1 MPRVLPKLTDS
12 QPRRVRDSSR
22 LNEWPHRT
30 KINIFQL
37 RVVRDGT
44 SAPFS
49 FEKRDF
55 RARET
60 QRGWYALVTQG
71 PAPSVTDL
79 NVCPPEL

>member
-1 MPRVLPKLTDS
+1 M
-12 QPRRVRDSSR
+12 
-22 LNEWPHRT
+22 
-30 KINIFQL
+30 
-37 RVVRDGT
+37 VRDGT

-49 FEKRDF
+49 FEKRDI

-79 NVCPPEL
+79 KIIYAFATNLWL